1 MSVRVLETLTRLVLA
16 FHEVAWTVLK
26 QLFTWSPI
34 DPTKKLTPNLKSL
47 NRTRS
52 PELEELEATLA
63 RQGYGYRGRINK
75 IRELEFKRL
84 QGVVY
89 LDHAGATLFSEVQAR
104 AAFEELSS
112 TATGNPHS
120 QHEHLLG
127 GVGPV
132 ARARDL
138 VLGLCNAPPGEYS
151 CVLTSGATAGL
162 RLVAEAF
169 PWAPGSRF
177 CYTLDNHNSVVGIR
191 EAAAGRGAEAA
202 AVDVEDSG
210 GGALRVAA
218 RGPPIARRRG
228 DRGAGDGGPEP
239 LRVPVESNFSGE
251 VYDIRIVDQVRQGR
265 GMPGP
270 GEWFSLVD
278 AAKACGVKPPDLSR
292 HRADFVVLSFY
303 KIFGYPTGLG
313 AILIHRR
320 AEEIL
325 ERRYFGGGT
334 VEAVAAEEDFV
345 RRRSGA
351 AGFEDGTPNF
361 LALPALA
368 HGLER
373 IERLGGFPALEAHT
387 HALASHLA
395 SWLRAA
401 RHGDG
406 AAVAVVYGWGAP
418 PAGRRAASWVR
429 GQGPVVAFNLL
440 RRGGGWVG
448 AREVERLAALR
459 GIRLR
464 TGCFC
469 NPGACQLHLG
479 LSAQDVR
486 RNHAKGHVCWDD
498 NDLVDG
504 RPLGAVRASLGWMS
518 TLDDVLALQRF
529 IEDSFISSEVEDGNS
544 AIVLASPHGL
554 SNSALGTE
562 LPRVEE
568 IYVYPVKSLAGFR
581 VGAWPVSSTG
591 LLYDRHWA
599 VLREDGAV
607 LTQKRVAEMALIKP
621 SLDLKRGILTLTSQN
636 METALHVRISEVP
649 STGPPSLESDANF
662 SGTNGSSQKCFQCGN
677 NRTVETTFDV
687 SDLGVAAWLTRALGT
702 RCRLAVD
709 TDSGSRKGKDGS
721 RISYANEAQ
730 FLFVNKASVDDLNR
744 RVSGRAA
751 SAGEPFAPQ
760 IRPGRFRPNIV
771 VGGLRPYEEDEWNKI
786 RIGGVLFVSAGPCQR
801 CQMLCIDPSSGLR
814 QGNEPLA
821 TLATYRRREGKIVFG
836 RLMTFH
842 GLGGVQG
849 SSRRSEASADA
860 EPEDTS
866 AWPRE
871 LVDTGA
877 ILRSGSVVEYEPDN

>member
-1 MSVRVLETLTRLVLA
+1 
-16 FHEVAWTVLK
+16 
-26 QLFTWSPI
+26 
-34 DPTKKLTPNLKSL
+34 
-47 NRTRS
+47 
-52 PELEELEATLA
+52 
-63 RQGYGYRGRINK
+63 
-75 IRELEFKRL
+75 
-84 QGVVY
+84 
-89 LDHAGATLFSEVQAR
+89 
-104 AAFEELSS
+104 
-112 TATGNPHS
+112 
-120 QHEHLLG
+120 
-127 GVGPV
+127 
-132 ARARDL
+132 
-138 VLGLCNAPPGEYS
+138 
-151 CVLTSGATAGL
+151 
-162 RLVAEAF
+162 
-169 PWAPGSRF
+169 
-177 CYTLDNHNSVVGIR
+177 
-191 EAAAGRGAEAA
+191 
-202 AVDVEDSG
+202 
-210 GGALRVAA
+210 
-218 RGPPIARRRG
+218 
-228 DRGAGDGGPEP
+228 
-239 LRVPVESNFSGE
+239 
-251 VYDIRIVDQVRQGR
+251 
-265 GMPGP
+265 MPGP